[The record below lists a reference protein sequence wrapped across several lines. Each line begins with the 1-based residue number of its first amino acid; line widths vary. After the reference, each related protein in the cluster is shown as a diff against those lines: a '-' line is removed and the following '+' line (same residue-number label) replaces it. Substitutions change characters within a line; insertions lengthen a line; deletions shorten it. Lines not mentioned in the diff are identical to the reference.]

1 MVFFVFLGFFG
12 LGGILLLCIPERV
25 VRRKM
30 MIGMG
35 LVAGVGCYMMGPS
48 APFPRDLIL
57 LEVALG
63 VAGLSSAMSMNSSSG
78 ESLKAMKPVFP
89 KHYERLADLNAKIIN
104 IMSSGNNLI
113 NPLIAAGLADWLDY
127 RTTAEFTGG

>member
-1 MVFFVFLGFFG
+1 
-12 LGGILLLCIPERV
+12 
-25 VRRKM
+25 M

-127 RTTAEFTGG
+127 RTACGIYGGLIFCFSLVYWFAHVALIPQEQIPYSRAV